1 MNTSLLFFILI
12 FYIFLIKQANTLPAQ
27 GECGK
32 PIISPNI
39 DGSTLN
45 KRIIN
50 GQLNVPNS
58 WPWMA
63 SIRAVFPDGTLSSH
77 FCGGML
83 IYNNIVLTAA
93 HCLLKYKASS
103 LAVVIGINNVSTALA
118 TVPNLVYYVNKTK
131 YHDLFNINNSPLKY
145 DIGLIQLKKNVT
157 FTSNVSLICLP
168 SSASDSGNVNNK
180 KVVLTGWGSKDG
192 LNLVSSI
199 SQDLLQTKLSVINGD
214 PSCIS
219 NGINYDP
226 NTVYCVLDLVSNPK
240 SNACFGDSNY
250 LIFFS
255 LNYNNNIL

>member
-1 MNTSLLFFILI
+1 MNTSLFFFILI
-12 FYIFLIKQANTLPAQ
+12 FFIFLIKQANTLPAQ
-27 GECGK
+27 GACGN
-32 PIISPNI
+32 PDNAPNI
-39 DGSTLN
+39 IGSNLN

-50 GQLNVPNS
+50 GQPVVPNS

-63 SIRAVFPDGTLSSH
+63 SIRAVFSDGTLSSH

-103 LAVVIGINNVSTALA
+103 LAVVIGINNVSTTLS

-131 YHDLFNINNSPLKY
+131 YHDSFNINNSPLKY

-168 SSASDSGNVNNK
+168 SSASDSVNVLNK
-180 KVVLTGWGSKDG
+180 KVVLTGWGSTNG

-199 SQDLLQTKLSVINGD
+199 SQGLLQTKLSVINGD
-214 PSCIS
+214 SLCIS

-226 NTVYCVLDLVSNPK
+226 NTVYCVLDQDSNPK
-240 SNACFGDSNY
+240 SNACFGDS
-250 LIFFS
+250 I
-255 LNYNNNIL
+255 

>member
-12 FYIFLIKQANTLPAQ
+12 FYIKQVNTLPAQ

-32 PIISPNI
+32 PTISPSI
-39 DGSTLN
+39 DGATLN

-50 GQLNVPNS
+50 GQPNLPNS

-63 SIRAVFPDGTLSSH
+63 SIRAVFPDGTLSTH

-103 LAVVIGINNVSTALA
+103 LAVVIGINNASTTLT

-131 YHDLFNINNSPLKY
+131 YHDSFNINNSPLKY

-168 SSASDSGNVNNK
+168 SSASDSGNVHNK

-192 LNLVSSI
+192 LNSVSSI
-199 SQDLLQTKLSVINGD
+199 SQGLLQTKLSVINGN
-214 PSCIS
+214 SFCIS

-226 NTVYCVLDLVSNPK
+226 NTVYCVLDLDLDPK
-240 SNACFGDSNY
+240 SNACFGDS
-250 LIFFS
+250 I
-255 LNYNNNIL
+255 